1 MKQIIAYIKTFIKE
15 TDIFLSLLCISA
27 SVYGVLMVYSATYS
41 SVKEGAFISRDAK
54 TMIMAVGVGI
64 AAALIISLIDYEIFL
79 RLWPLVGVVCVGLM
93 VLTLLI
99 GVGPESRSDVKTW
112 IVLGNTGLYFQPSEL
127 VKIGFIITF
136 SAHLDK
142 VREEIGKLKN
152 VLMLCIHGAIP
163 VLLVAVS
170 GDMGSALDAAEHAP
184 LLHLS

>member
-112 IVLGNTGLYFQPSEL
+112 IVLGNTGL
-127 VKIGFIITF
+127 
-136 SAHLDK
+136 
-142 VREEIGKLKN
+142 
-152 VLMLCIHGAIP
+152 
-163 VLLVAVS
+163 
-170 GDMGSALDAAEHAP
+170 
-184 LLHLS
+184 